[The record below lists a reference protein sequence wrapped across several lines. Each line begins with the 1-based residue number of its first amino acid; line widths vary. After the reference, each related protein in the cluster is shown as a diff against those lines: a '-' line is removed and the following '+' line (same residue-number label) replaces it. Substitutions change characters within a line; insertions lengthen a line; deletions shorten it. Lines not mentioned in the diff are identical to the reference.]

1 MEQRDFDKALEAWSK
16 IFNAKR
22 VGDSVIFNNELGK
35 GVIDGFRFNDQMEI
49 LRFDFVL
56 KKKIASTG
64 KQLNAMDQ
72 YIPIFFG
79 EPSSEKKSFDIEN
92 ENKEIEEL
100 AFFTEG
106 AFTTNTKDTVGWE
119 LFPNKKTCFVSI
131 RLEKE
136 YYKSLASK
144 SAYYEQLFLEDAP
157 YYIFEEFDH
166 IMHGMFWNL
175 YSGDIKNVYEKEL
188 VYASAMYLVATFFSK
203 VNERESILESNKYPF
218 NTKAVFKAR
227 NYLKSQLSQ
236 QVQID
241 DLARECGL
249 SASRLRTL
257 FKQVF
262 GVTIHQFHQNVR
274 LDMAKTYL
282 QEGERTMSMIAMD
295 LGFSS
300 ASHFSANFKKK
311 FGVTPR
317 EFKEDL
323 RK

>member
-1 MEQRDFDKALEAWSK
+1 MAQTDFDKALEAWGR
-16 IFNAKR
+16 IFNGKR
-22 VGDSVIFNNELGK
+22 VGDSIVFNNELGK
-35 GVIDGFRFNDQMEI
+35 GVVDGFRFNEEMEM
-49 LRFDFVL
+49 LRFDFTL
-56 KKKIASTG
+56 KKTIISSG
-64 KQLNAMDQ
+64 KQLNTLDE

-79 EPSSEKKSFDIEN
+79 EPSEKKALGIEK
-92 ENKEIEEL
+92 ENNEIEEF

-119 LFPNKKTCFVSI
+119 LLPESKTRFVSI
-131 RLEKE
+131 RLKKE
-136 YYKSLASK
+136 YYRKLASK
-144 SAYYEQLFLEDAP
+144 SEYYKKLFLEDAP
-157 YYIFEEFDH
+157 YYIFEEFNP
-166 IMHGMFWNL
+166 IMHGMFWRF
-175 YSGDIKNVYEKEL
+175 YSDEIKNVYEKEL
-188 VYASAMYLVATFFSK
+188 VQASALHLVAVFFSK
-203 VNERESILESNKYPF
+203 VDERENLLESNKYPF

-227 NYLKSQLSQ
+227 NYLKKQVSQ

-249 SASRLRTL
+249 SASRLRAL

-262 GVTIHQFHQNVR
+262 GVTIHQFHQDVR
-274 LDMAKTYL
+274 LDLAKTYL

-311 FGVTPR
+311 YGVTPR

-323 RK
+323 RLR